1 MNETIIFSIGIFAQ
15 ILFSSR
21 LIVQWLKSEKA
32 GKVLSPTLFW
42 QLSLLASCT
51 LIIYGVLRKDVVI
64 ILGQAVSYY
73 IYIRNLR
80 LKREWKKFSLPVRIL
95 GLVLP
100 PVAFALLLMT
110 EHYNLNDILFNASI
124 PAPVLYWGGVGQIIF
139 TFRFVYQWLV
149 SERKNKSVLPIGFWI
164 ISLIGSLLMISYF
177 IIRLD
182 YVLIIGHLFGITVY
196 TRNIMIW
203 LNERKEQSELDSK

>member
-1 MNETIIFSIGIFAQ
+1 MNEWLIFSIGIFAQ

-21 LIVQWLKSEKA
+21 LLVQWIKSEKA

-51 LIIYGVLRKDVVI
+51 LIIYGVLRKDIVI

-80 LKREWKKFSLPVRIL
+80 LKREWLKFSLPLRVFA
-95 GLVLP
+95 LVLP
-100 PVAFALLLMT
+100 PLGFTLLLMT
-110 EHYNLNDILFNASI
+110 EQYNLQDILFNASI

-149 SERKNKSVLPIGFWI
+149 SEKKNKSVLPIGFWL
-164 ISLIGSLLMISYF
+164 ISLTGSVIMISYF

-182 YVLIIGHLFGITVY
+182 FVLIIGHMFGIAVY
-196 TRNIMIW
+196 SRNIMIW
-203 LNERKEQSELDSK
+203 LRERKENLESN

>member
-1 MNETIIFSIGIFAQ
+1 MNDWIVFSIGIFAQ

-21 LIVQWLKSEKA
+21 LLVQWLKSEKA

-51 LIIYGVLRKDVVI
+51 LIIYGILRKDIVI

-80 LKREWKKFSLPVRIL
+80 LKREWRKISSVVRIAAL
-95 GLVLP
+95 FLP
-100 PVAFALLLMT
+100 PLSFGILLMT
-110 EHYNLNDILFNASI
+110 KEYNLQDILFNASI
-124 PAPVLYWGGVGQIIF
+124 PAPVLYWGGLGQVIF
-139 TFRFVYQWLV
+139 TFRFIYQWII
-149 SERKNKSVLPIGFWI
+149 SERKSKSILPIGFWI
-164 ISLIGSLLMISYF
+164 ISLVGSLLMISYF

-182 YVLIIGHLFGITVY
+182 YVLIIGHIFGITVY
-196 TRNIMIW
+196 ARNVMIW
-203 LNERKEQSELDSK
+203 AKEKKSELNIS

>member
-1 MNETIIFSIGIFAQ
+1 MNDSVIYAIGFIAQ

-21 LIVQWLKSEKA
+21 LLVQWIKSEKA

-42 QLSLLASCT
+42 KLSLLASCT
-51 LIIYGVLRKDVVI
+51 LIIYGVLRQDIVI

-80 LKREWKKFSLPVRIL
+80 LKREWFKFSFSVRFL
-95 GLVLP
+95 ALVLP
-100 PVAFALLLMT
+100 PLSFTLLLMT
-110 EHYNLNDILFNASI
+110 EQYNLQDILFNASI
-124 PAPVLYWGGVGQIIF
+124 PAPVLYWGGIGQIIF

-149 SERKNKSVLPIGFWI
+149 SEKKNESVLPIGFWL
-164 ISLIGSLLMISYF
+164 ISLTGSLIMISYF
-177 IIRLD
+177 VIRLD

-196 TRNIMIW
+196 TRNIMLWIKD
-203 LNERKEQSELDSK
+203 RKVQKSSSQ

>member
-1 MNETIIFSIGIFAQ
+1 MNESIIFSIGIFAQ

-21 LIVQWLKSEKA
+21 LLVQWLKSEKA

-51 LIIYGVLRKDVVI
+51 LIIYGVLRKDIVI

-80 LKREWKKFSLPVRIL
+80 LKREWLKFSFPIRVIA
-95 GLVLP
+95 LVLP
-100 PVAFALLLMT
+100 PLAFTLLLMT
-110 EHYNLNDILFNASI
+110 EHYSLEEILFNASI
-124 PAPVLYWGGVGQIIF
+124 PAPVLYWGGVGQVIF

-149 SERKNKSVLPIGFWI
+149 SESKHKSVLPIGFWI
-164 ISLIGSLLMISYF
+164 ISFAGSLLMISYF

-203 LNERKEQSELDSK
+203 IKQRKTELEVQSN

>member
-1 MNETIIFSIGIFAQ
+1 MNEWVIYSIGFVAQ

-21 LIVQWLKSEKA
+21 LLVQWIKSEKA

-42 QLSLLASCT
+42 KLSLLASCT
-51 LIIYGVLRKDVVI
+51 LIVYGVLRQDIVI

-80 LKREWKKFSLPVRIL
+80 LKREWFKFSLPLRIIA
-95 GLVLP
+95 LVLP
-100 PVAFALLLMT
+100 PLAFTLLLMT
-110 EHYNLNDILFNASI
+110 EQYSLQGILFNASI

-149 SERKNKSVLPIGFWI
+149 SEKKNQSVLPIGFWL
-164 ISLIGSLLMISYF
+164 ISLTGSLIMISYF

-182 YVLIIGHLFGITVY
+182 YVLIIGHVFGITVY
-196 TRNIMIW
+196 TRNIMLW
-203 LNERKEQSELDSK
+203 MKERKANAITN

>member
-1 MNETIIFSIGIFAQ
+1 MNEWVIFSIGIFAQ

-21 LIVQWLKSEKA
+21 LLVQWLKSEKA

-51 LIIYGVLRKDVVI
+51 LIIYGVLRKDIVI

-80 LKREWKKFSLPVRIL
+80 LKREWLKFSLPVRVLALI
-95 GLVLP
+95 LP
-100 PVAFALLLMT
+100 PVAFTMLLST
-110 EHYNLNDILFNASI
+110 DQYDLNGILFNASI
-124 PAPVLYWGGVGQIIF
+124 PEPVLYWGGIGQIIF
-139 TFRFVYQWLV
+139 TFRFVYQWLI
-149 SERKNKSVLPIGFWI
+149 SERKHQSILPIGFWL
-164 ISLIGSLLMISYF
+164 ISLTGSLIMISYF

-196 TRNIMIW
+196 SRNIMLW
-203 LNERKEQSELDSK
+203 LRERKTVLK